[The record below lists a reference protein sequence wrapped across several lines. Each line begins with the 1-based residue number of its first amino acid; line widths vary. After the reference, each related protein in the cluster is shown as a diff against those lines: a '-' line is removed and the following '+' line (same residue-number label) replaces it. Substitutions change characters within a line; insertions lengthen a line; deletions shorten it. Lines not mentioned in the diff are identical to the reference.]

1 MEEKETKFNE
11 YLILLDDKKK
21 DYTRIYDLIR
31 GWEETVWTGLTLG
44 RFDIVAKINLPVS
57 INITDFLYDEIHALF
72 PESDIYLKI
81 FKITDEVFRQ
91 DKSKIGNYN
100 IIGTTLIHLIFD
112 KVEKNEKL
120 INFKKRLFKQ
130 QVKDIPKIIEFV
142 EINEQILTPKQDMG
156 KYIPELLKLS
166 DFNLIDDLTPIDE
179 FSADTNQIYQSFNFA
194 YLFNVNEIEE
204 VNEIIKSLSR
214 LTEEFN
220 IEMADTE
227 SMIWSKEWLQEIEFE
242 KYSAFGNHFVI
253 IDERSK
259 WPLIPEG
266 MKSFFAV
273 HANDFYFGVGS
284 NDILFI
290 QPPELELIAYLVTRN
305 KIRDYLVS
313 NVNNFWQ
320 NNLKINFLATLES
333 NFKIALYNTPLL
345 SLIVNLLTMKPKKD
359 IDIEDSSQY
368 LIRSSKIYGVI
379 IEVLQNILQDILLNY
394 KRNLKISA
402 EKYKHLEKL
411 TPNEIFPI
419 NRYKEFIEILKNKF
433 KEVLRTVKM
442 NDVDVIMRIIERDG
456 SEADMCGN
464 GIRCVAD
471 YLFKNPI
478 QTLDGQ
484 LKPSE
489 KLIVLTE
496 TVNDDFIPREIRKSV
511 KGEYIV
517 NMNELKPVNSI
528 YYTVVNKGTHL
539 KYLDKD
545 SPIFLI
551 RIPVIKKYNPKAS
564 KNYSLNYPIIEWHC
578 RTTDSE
584 DEDYG
589 IYGLYLAFGEPHL
602 VFFSDEIIEGKKSSN
617 INKIL
622 NYLWNMGPLVKSTV
636 ENIDTDSKQVEEKS
650 DKIDFLALPSIE
662 TSAEDVMSL
671 IYALGDWGNISSE
684 KFGEVFTVK
693 SKNIQPGMTFSRNVA
708 IKQEEGKIIYD
719 MIDRAGVNVNL
730 ITLRSIRKP
739 KPETSAQYYYEL
751 NQLVY
756 ERGMGASPITLA
768 CGTGMTSSA
777 VALYE
782 LFKKMAEMFNSSDL
796 PEEIKEL
803 IKNFNLEVVKPGYGI
818 NDNDSVTFPVIP
830 LGSKYNFSED
840 VTNLPTA
847 SFGRVFSSYINE
859 ICMRSTLGAKQP
871 YHNVDFGEFG
881 RVNIEVTEKKDLVEA
896 KMIGIASHV
905 YRGRLIRSSL

>member
-1 MEEKETKFNE
+1 
-11 YLILLDDKKK
+11 D
-21 DYTRIYDLIR
+21 
-31 GWEETVWTGLTLG
+31 
-44 RFDIVAKINLPVS
+44 
-57 INITDFLYDEIHALF
+57 
-72 PESDIYLKI
+72 
-81 FKITDEVFRQ
+81 
-91 DKSKIGNYN
+91 
-100 IIGTTLIHLIFD
+100 
-112 KVEKNEKL
+112 EKL
-120 INFKKRLFKQ
+120 ISFKKKLFKQ
-130 QVKDIPKIIEFV
+130 KIKDIPKIIEFI
-142 EINEQILTPKQDMG
+142 EINEQLSSPQRDIS

-166 DFNLIDDLTPIDE
+166 NFNLIDDLTPINE
-179 FSADTNQIYQSFNFA
+179 ISQVDTQKYQSFNFA
-194 YLFNVNEIEE
+194 YLFNVNDISE
-204 VNEIIKSLSR
+204 VNEIIKSLSK

-227 SMIWSKEWLQEIEFE
+227 SMVWSKEWLQEIDFE

-273 HANDFYFGVGS
+273 HANDYYFGVGS

-290 QPPELELIAYLVTRN
+290 QPPEPELIAYLVARN

-313 NVNNFWQ
+313 NINKIWQ
-320 NNLKINFLATLES
+320 NNLKINYLATLE
-333 NFKIALYNTPLL
+333 NRFKIALYNTPLL
-345 SLIVNLLTMKPKKD
+345 SLLVNLLIMEPKKD
-359 IDIEDSSQY
+359 VIVEYTAQY

-379 IEVLQNILQDILLNY
+379 IEVLQNILQDILLDY
-394 KRNLKISA
+394 RRNLKKVPA
-402 EKYKHLEKL
+402 DYKHLENIN
-411 TPNEIFPI
+411 PEEIFPI
-419 NRYKEFIEILKNKF
+419 NRYNEFIEILKNKF
-433 KEVLRTVKM
+433 KEVLKTVKM
-442 NDVDVIMRIIERDG
+442 NSVDVIMRIIERDG

-478 QTLDGQ
+478 QTPDGP
-484 LKPSE
+484 KPAE
-489 KLIVLTE
+489 KLVVLTE
-496 TVNDDFIPREIRKSV
+496 TVNDDFVPREIKKSE

-517 NMNELKPVNSI
+517 NMNELKPVNEM

-551 RIPVIKKYNPKAS
+551 RIPVIKKYNPKDS
-564 KNYSLNYPIIEWHC
+564 KNYTLNYPTIEWHS

-584 DEDYG
+584 DENYG

-602 VFFSDEIIEGKKSSN
+602 VFFSDEIIDDKKSSN

-622 NYLWNMGPLVKSTV
+622 NYLWNMGPPVKATI
-636 ENIDTDSKQVEEKS
+636 ENIES
-650 DKIDFLALPSIE
+650 DFKEVGVLKDKFDFLALPSIE
-662 TSAEDVMSL
+662 TSVEDVMSL

-684 KFGEVFTVK
+684 KFSEVFTVK
-693 SKNIQPGMTFSRNVA
+693 SKNILPGMSFSRNIAV
-708 IKQEEGKIIYD
+708 KQEEGKIIYD

-730 ITLRSIRKP
+730 ITLKNIKNH
-739 KPETSAQYYYEL
+739 YEL

-777 VALYE
+777 VALYQ
-782 LFKKMAEMFNSSDL
+782 LLKKMAEISKSPNV
-796 PEEIKEL
+796 PEEIKE
-803 IKNFNLEVVKPGYGI
+803 ITKNFNLEVIKSGYGI
-818 NDNDSVTFPVIP
+818 NREESVIFPVIP

-840 VTNLPTA
+840 VINIPTA
-847 SFGRVFSSYINE
+847 GFGRVFSSYINE
-859 ICMRSTLGAKQP
+859 ICMRSTLGKKP

-881 RVNIEVTEKKDLVEA
+881 RVNIEITEKRDLVEA

-905 YRGRLIRSSL
+905 YQGRLIRSSL